1 MSDTNL
7 RSKHAFGSLERVDE
21 AIANGLIDAYDIL
34 FLSEGKIGWID
45 KDGNKV
51 ILEDKE
57 QVIKVDELPET
68 GVEDV
73 VYIYNNAGYIW
84 NSVNSEYVPLAKSND
99 LTALET
105 QVSNLETQMGDKVDA
120 AAVQVMVDTKVEE
133 ALGDA
138 MSADVVEF

>member
-1 MSDTNL
+1 MSDANL
-7 RSKHAFGSLERVDE
+7 RSKHAFGSEANVDT
-21 AIANGLIDAYDIL
+21 ALQNGLIDAYDIL

-84 NSVNSEYVPLAKSND
+84 NSVNSEYTPLAKSND